1 MVMHSLIYLPLL
13 FPVPAALAA
22 RPLAERL
29 APWLA
34 TWLLTTCA
42 LALAALSCVALGV
55 LVVAGLVRL
64 PLAAL
69 VGDWSPATVR
79 AGDSVSKIEAAAAGA
94 LLVAAVLAGVRML
107 WRRMRALAAA
117 AFEAACLPGPGQ
129 LVVVDDTVPDAY
141 ALPGLPGRVV
151 VSTGMLDAL
160 NDADRKAML
169 AHERA
174 HLACHHYAFVAAAVA
189 YTVER
194 WADERAA
201 TTCGDRRQVARAVGK
216 AALATT
222 HHPARRRVPEA
233 VLGLLERRRSA
244 LYGAGPVPR
253 RVAALL
259 AEPHTYSP
267 PLNYPILPLAAAAAV
282 VGASALC
289 AFAAAHDLH
298 LVLKLAGAG

>member
-1 MVMHSLIYLPLL
+1 MVRHSLIYLPLL

-69 VGDWSPATVR
+69 VGDWSPATVPS
-79 AGDSVSKIEAAAAGA
+79 GDSVSKIEAAAAGA

-117 AFEAACLPGPGQ
+117 AFEAACLPGPG
-129 LVVVDDTVPDAY
+129 
-141 ALPGLPGRVV
+141 RVV

-160 NDADRKAML
+160 NHADRKAML

-174 HLACHHYAFVAAAVA
+174 HLAYHHYAFVAAA
-189 YTVER
+189 
-194 WADERAA
+194 
-201 TTCGDRRQVARAVGK
+201 
-216 AALATT
+216 
-222 HHPARRRVPEA
+222 H
-233 VLGLLERRRSA
+233 
-244 LYGAGPVPR
+244 
-253 RVAALL
+253 
-259 AEPHTYSP
+259 
-267 PLNYPILPLAAAAAV
+267 LAAACNPLLRPAAAARSPARWARPPWPPPTTPPADGSPKPSSDCSNAAV
-282 VGASALC
+282 PHCTAPVPCHAASPPCSPSRTPAPRR
-289 AFAAAHDLH
+289 
-298 LVLKLAGAG
+298 